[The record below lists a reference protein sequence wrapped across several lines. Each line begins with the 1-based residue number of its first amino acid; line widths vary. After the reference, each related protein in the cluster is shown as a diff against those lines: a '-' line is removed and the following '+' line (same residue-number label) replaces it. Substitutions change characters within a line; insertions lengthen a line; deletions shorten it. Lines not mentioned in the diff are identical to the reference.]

1 LIALTQLTREPLD
14 VAAHLA
20 AVASPRA
27 GASAV
32 FVGTVRDHDPEA
44 DGRVVTL
51 EYTAHP
57 DAERILDQIA
67 HQAEADHEQDPTG
80 LRIAVSHRLGS
91 LTVGEA
97 AIVCAVSSA
106 HRADAFE
113 VARDVVE
120 RVKAHLPVWKR
131 QLEADGTAGWVG
143 LGGLEDVSA

>member
-1 LIALTQLTREPLD
+1 MIAMTQLSREPLD
-14 VAAHLA
+14 VAAHLE

-44 DGRVVTL
+44 GGTVVTL
-51 EYTAHP
+51 EYSAHP
-57 DAERILDQIA
+57 DAERIL
-67 HQAEADHEQDPTG
+67 AELATRADAEHEQDPTG
-80 LRIAVSHRLGS
+80 LRIAVSHRVGALA
-91 LTVGEA
+91 VGEA

-120 RVKAHLPVWKR
+120 RVKAGLPVWKR
-131 QLEADGTAGWVG
+131 QLESDGTAGWVG
-143 LGGLEDVSA
+143 LGGLEEASA

>member
-1 LIALTQLTREPLD
+1 MIALTQLTREPLD
-14 VAAHLA
+14 VSAHLA

-32 FVGTVRDHDPEA
+32 FIGTVRDHDRDA
-44 DGRVVTL
+44 GGTVVTL
-51 EYTAHP
+51 EYSAHP
-57 DAERILDQIA
+57 DAERILGELA
-67 HQAEADHEQDPTG
+67 VQADAAHEQDPTG

-91 LTVGEA
+91 LGVGEA
-97 AIVCAVSSA
+97 AIMCAVSSA

-120 RVKAHLPVWKR
+120 RVKAELPVWKR

-143 LGGLEDVSA
+143 LGGLEEAIA